1 MTLDVGGVNDAPVAQ
16 ADVGSTTE
24 DAILTVSA
32 ANGVIQSGAAPA
44 GRDSDVDGD
53 SLAVSAVSFGNTVG
67 KVGSPIAGAF
77 GTLTL
82 NADGS
87 YSYVPNAAAQAL
99 DTGESDRD
107 IFTYTVTDPAGK
119 TATTTLTITVTGVN
133 DGPVAIDDS
142 ALTPVGT
149 PVTIPVLGN
158 DTDPDGEPLTV
169 TQVDGKPIS
178 PGNPVSLTDPVGN
191 PIGTVALN
199 PDGTLTFTPAPGY
212 EGPVDF
218 PYTVTD
224 GTTTDTGNVHV
235 VVSSTNRPPVADDNY
250 VQGIEGTPVTFDPRS
265 NDYDPDTDPIAIT
278 QINGKPIAVGSPI
291 TLPEGT
297 VALNPDGTLTFTPA
311 KNFDGPVTFEYTIAD
326 GRSGTDTAKVVINV
340 APLDNSPA
348 ANDDVA
354 TTPEDTPVLVDVLA
368 NDKDLDGEKLTITEI
383 DGQPAV
389 VGTPVTITDDQGTP
403 IATVTLTPEGKLNVV
418 PAPNYN
424 GPIEFPYTVTDGDT
438 PVEATVTVNVT
449 PVNDAPVANDDKA
462 TVPGDTPTTLDV
474 LGNDTDP
481 DKDPLTIS
489 EINGQ
494 PVTPGTPVEL
504 IDPVTKQPVGTVTV
518 TPEGKI
524 TFNPAPGTE
533 GPVTFEYTVKGPPVR
548 PTRPP

>member
-1 MTLDVGGVNDAPVAQ
+1 M
-16 ADVGSTTE
+16 
-24 DAILTVSA
+24 
-32 ANGVIQSGAAPA
+32 
-44 GRDSDVDGD
+44 
-53 SLAVSAVSFGNTVG
+53 
-67 KVGSPIAGAF
+67 
-77 GTLTL
+77 
-82 NADGS
+82 
-87 YSYVPNAAAQAL
+87 
-99 DTGESDRD
+99 
-107 IFTYTVTDPAGK
+107 
-119 TATTTLTITVTGVN
+119 
-133 DGPVAIDDS
+133 
-142 ALTPVGT
+142 
-149 PVTIPVLGN
+149 
-158 DTDPDGEPLTV
+158 
-169 TQVDGKPIS
+169 
-178 PGNPVSLTDPVGN
+178 
-191 PIGTVALN
+191 
-199 PDGTLTFTPAPGY
+199 
-212 EGPVDF
+212 
-218 PYTVTD
+218 
-224 GTTTDTGNVHV
+224 
-235 VVSSTNRPPVADDNY
+235 VSSTNRPPVADDNY

-278 QINGKPIAVGSPI
+278 QINGKPIAVGSPV

-368 NDKDLDGEKLTITEI
+368 NDKDLDGEPLTITEI

-481 DKDPLTIS
+481 DKD
-489 EINGQ
+489 
-494 PVTPGTPVEL
+494 
-504 IDPVTKQPVGTVTV
+504 
-518 TPEGKI
+518 
-524 TFNPAPGTE
+524 
-533 GPVTFEYTVKGPPVR
+533 R
-548 PTRPP
+548 